1 MAELK
6 DSGARQ
12 QFKYGAVRDVSDDKG
27 RTDLMPIDVIAS
39 LMPERLQSEILT
51 EIHNFMMYK
60 QDHHLFRAIHAFVQW
75 KGWDI
80 YTALLEVSK
89 HYQDGCNKYGERN
102 WEKGI
107 DLHCYI
113 DSGVRH
119 FLKCCRGDN
128 DEPHDRAFIWNMLGA
143 IWTFKYHSLDD
154 INLRMSEA
162 PNDLVKSAEEL
173 SRCTKMVG
181 NDGSIDAKVKSFA
194 DYSFT
199 EIKKIAEAGHASSM
213 FSIGDSRIVTD
224 ANGKDWTIQIIGFNH
239 DDKADG
245 SGKSNITF
253 RVFPTNLDVYSKMF
267 NTWDTSIKPGYLNSD
282 SLGDDIRKY
291 SSDVFEAIG
300 CEGVDVIKTVYNSAT
315 FHRCEGFITKS
326 FALSSTEIAGVS
338 SNLYHYIHAQPI
350 GAEGEQYQYF
360 KDNGLSKED
369 VDSKW
374 GYWTRSFSAEF
385 ASCGDF
391 AVVGRGYV
399 GYRNYNCEGGVVFG
413 FCF

>member
-1 MAELK
+1 MSELK
-6 DSGARQ
+6 DSGERRQ
-12 QFKYGAVRDVSDDKG
+12 FSSGAVRDIQEGKG
-27 RTDLMPIDVIAS
+27 RCDLLPLDVVAS
-39 LMPERLQSEILT
+39 LMLSPLQTEVLS

-75 KGWDI
+75 KDWDI
-80 YTALLEVSK
+80 CTALLEVSK

-143 IWTFKYHSLDD
+143 IWTFKHLSLDD
-154 INLRMSEA
+154 INLRMPEA

-173 SRCTKMVG
+173 SRCTKIMTENIASTNV
-181 NDGSIDAKVKSFA
+181 KVKSFA
-194 DYSFT
+194 DYSFK

-253 RVFPTNLDVYSKMF
+253 RVFPTNRNVCAKMF
-267 NTWDTSIKPGYLNSD
+267 NTWDTSIKSGYLD
-282 SLGDDIRKY
+282 SWLGDVIRKY

-300 CEGVDVIKTVYNSAT
+300 CEGVNVIKTVYNSAI
-315 FHRCEGFITKS
+315 FHRHEEFITKS

-369 VDSKW
+369 VDSTW

-391 AVVGRGYV
+391 AYVYGSHVDYSGCGY
-399 GYRNYNCEGGVVFG
+399 EWGVVFG
-413 FCF
+413 FCL

>member
-6 DSGARQ
+6 DSGERRQ
-12 QFKYGAVRDVSDDKG
+12 FNSGAVRDIQEGKG
-27 RTDLMPIDVIAS
+27 RCDLLPLDVVAS
-39 LMPERLQSEILT
+39 LMPSPLQADVLS

-75 KGWDI
+75 KDWDI

-119 FLKCCRGDN
+119 FLKCCKGDN

-162 PNDLVKSAEEL
+162 PNDLAKSEEEL
-173 SRCTKMVG
+173 SICTKMVG
-181 NDGSIDAKVKSFA
+181 NDRSINVKVKSFA

-199 EIKKIAEAGHASSM
+199 EIKKIAEDGRASSM

-239 DDKADG
+239 DDRADG

-267 NTWDTSIKPGYLNSD
+267 HTWDTSIKHGYCQSD
-282 SLGDDIRKY
+282 SLRYAIIKH

-300 CEGVDVIKTVYNSAT
+300 CEGVDVIKTAYNSAT

-338 SNLYHYIHAQPI
+338 SNLYHNIHAQPI